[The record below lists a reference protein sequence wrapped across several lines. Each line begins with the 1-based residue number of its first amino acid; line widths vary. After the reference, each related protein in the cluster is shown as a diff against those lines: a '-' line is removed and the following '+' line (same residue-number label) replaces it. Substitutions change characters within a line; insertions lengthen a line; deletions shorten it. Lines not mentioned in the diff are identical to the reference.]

1 VGSLWDIET
10 DSITGWNLDNVNNV
24 PPPVYYLGNP
34 FKSIVYANDAL
45 NMTCMLWV
53 QSDGMEPGMKVVNE
67 G

>member
-1 VGSLWDIET
+1 
-10 DSITGWNLDNVNNV
+10 
-24 PPPVYYLGNP
+24 VYYLGNP